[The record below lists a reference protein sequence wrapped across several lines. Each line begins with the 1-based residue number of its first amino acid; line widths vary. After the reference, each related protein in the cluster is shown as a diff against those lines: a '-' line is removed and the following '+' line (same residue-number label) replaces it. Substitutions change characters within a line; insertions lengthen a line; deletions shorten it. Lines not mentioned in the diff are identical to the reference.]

1 MKINQLRELTVEELI
16 ARKRE
21 LRKEA
26 LHLRIQ
32 QASGQLE
39 NTAHLKDLR
48 KEVARIETLVSERRI
63 GLALTSEPKKAAV
76 AKAPE
81 PKVPA
86 KKVPAKK
93 ADEKPETK
101 PVAKKAATKKAVKKE
116 AS

>member
-1 MKINQLRELTVEELI
+1 MKINQLRELTVEELN
-16 ARKRE
+16 ARTRE

-39 NTAHLKDLR
+39 NTAQLKDLR

-76 AKAPE
+76 VKAPE
-81 PKVPA
+81 PKAPVKKAPA
-86 KKVPAKK
+86 KNAGEQPEIKPAAKK
-93 ADEKPETK
+93 T
-101 PVAKKAATKKAVKKE
+101 ATKKAVKKE